1 MIGRAG
7 GGFGVVWVGMVVA
20 VRWRRVVVGTIV
32 LFSAAEATRGRQRV
46 VMWVV
51 VRVRGEVW

>member
-1 MIGRAG
+1 
-7 GGFGVVWVGMVVA
+7 MVVA